1 MNDVLNLVTRTSTKL
16 LSALAL
22 ALIVSAPTLAEVQEI
37 NDSELTMNRELHED
51 VHQTLFF
58 LQRAHY
64 KPSVLND
71 KFSSNVLDTYIDML
85 DPNKLYFTQA
95 DISSFEPYRYKIDD
109 FLKRRDA
116 EVAFTIF
123 KTYRK
128 RLDERTAKAAA
139 LIEQDMSFEVDEN
152 INIDSEELEWT
163 KTEEELNERWRL
175 RIKNDFVQQVL
186 GETELEE
193 ARKNL
198 DRRYARQRDVI
209 YQLNAD
215 DVFEWFMNAYTKEI
229 GPHTQYMS
237 HATAE
242 NFRIGMSLSLQ
253 GIGAELRS
261 EDDHTIVNS
270 TITGGPA
277 ETSGKIDAEDKIVG
291 VAQDDEEMIDVIGW
305 RLRDVVKMIRGDK
318 GTKVRLN
325 IIDGDS
331 PPGSPA
337 EEVNIVR
344 DVIKLEDRAAKLSYV
359 EIPDRDAQRK
369 YGVISIPSFY
379 SGSGRPGTNEAYAAT
394 TYDVAKLIKEMES
407 ENPDGLIIDLRGN
420 GGGYLNEAISLTG
433 LFIDSGPVVQVVQS
447 NRKRQ
452 ELRDDDRGI
461 AYNGPLAVLIDRYSA
476 SASEIFAAAIQDYG
490 RGIVIGER
498 SFGKGTVQRLSALR
512 FGDNVDHESQ
522 IKFTTAQFFRING
535 GSTQYKGVV
544 PDIRLNSGTEDE
556 DFGERS
562 YDNALP
568 WSTILAARYTPGEI
582 PADQI
587 TELQLHHNER
597 SQTSSAFNFLRKNSE
612 RVMANRDR
620 KSLSLQLEKRKAE
633 RAELEAASLA
643 ELNEYRAS
651 LGLEPVDKDTRE
663 DNPLPDEDEHWN
675 IVFHTEAARILNDKD
690 NWARTL
696 LTKAEQARAINSEP
710 PVTD

>member
-1 MNDVLNLVTRTSTKL
+1 M
-16 LSALAL
+16 
-22 ALIVSAPTLAEVQEI
+22 
-37 NDSELTMNRELHED
+37 
-51 VHQTLFF
+51 
-58 LQRAHY
+58 
-64 KPSVLND
+64 
-71 KFSSNVLDTYIDML
+71 
-85 DPNKLYFTQA
+85 
-95 DISSFEPYRYKIDD
+95 
-109 FLKRRDA
+109 
-116 EVAFTIF
+116 
-123 KTYRK
+123 
-128 RLDERTAKAAA
+128 
-139 LIEQDMSFEVDEN
+139 
-152 INIDSEELEWT
+152 
-163 KTEEELNERWRL
+163 
-175 RIKNDFVQQVL
+175 
-186 GETELEE
+186 EE

-522 IKFTTAQFFRING
+522 IKFTTAQFFV
-535 GSTQYKGVV
+535 S
-544 PDIRLNSGTEDE
+544 
-556 DFGERS
+556 
-562 YDNALP
+562 
-568 WSTILAARYTPGEI
+568 
-582 PADQI
+582 
-587 TELQLHHNER
+587 
-597 SQTSSAFNFLRKNSE
+597 
-612 RVMANRDR
+612 
-620 KSLSLQLEKRKAE
+620 
-633 RAELEAASLA
+633 
-643 ELNEYRAS
+643 
-651 LGLEPVDKDTRE
+651 
-663 DNPLPDEDEHWN
+663 
-675 IVFHTEAARILNDKD
+675 TEAVLNIRG
-690 NWARTL
+690 WF
-696 LTKAEQARAINSEP
+696 LT
-710 PVTD
+710 